1 MLGCVLQPEKMVD
14 YKPWS
19 DNLLQLRDDHWKHVR
34 GQLSPTFS
42 SGKLKK
48 VSPPSVA
55 FEIRAVLYAL
65 CCQIDTRAVLYMLCC
80 QIEGEIHVLNMFCCQ
95 IQTRGVLYMLCFQ
108 TGMRTIC
115 CVVLS
120 DWNENNM
127 LCCAVRLE

>member
-80 QIEGEIHVLNMFCCQ
+80 QIEEGKLCC
-95 IQTRGVLYMLCFQ
+95 T
-108 TGMRTIC
+108 C
-115 CVVLS
+115 CVVRLKKES
-120 DWNENNM
+120 
-127 LCCAVRLE
+127 CAVHVVFSD